1 MRARGSCN
9 ASPAPQSARSG
20 MTVEVDVME
29 GRGDSA
35 SLARASVTGPAWGRY
50 QGIRIMSVAKI
61 IEISSAST
69 KSFEDA
75 VQNGI
80 SRAAETI
87 KHIQGAWVAEQ
98 KVLVEKGK
106 VVEYRVTLR
115 LTFLL
120 ESEKAE
126 KVEKAE
132 KPAKAEKSGK
142 AAKSGKAGKQKS

>member
-1 MRARGSCN
+1 
-9 ASPAPQSARSG
+9 
-20 MTVEVDVME
+20 MTVEVDVTE

>member
-1 MRARGSCN
+1 
-9 ASPAPQSARSG
+9 
-20 MTVEVDVME
+20 MTVEVDVTE

-126 KVEKAE
+126 KAEKVEKAE

>member
-1 MRARGSCN
+1 
-9 ASPAPQSARSG
+9 
-20 MTVEVDVME
+20 
-29 GRGDSA
+29 
-35 SLARASVTGPAWGRY
+35 
-50 QGIRIMSVAKI
+50 MSVAKI

-106 VVEYRVTLR
+106 VFEYRVTLR

-132 KPAKAEKSGK
+132 KPVKAEKSGK
-142 AAKSGKAGKQKS
+142 TAKSGKAGKQKS

>member
-1 MRARGSCN
+1 
-9 ASPAPQSARSG
+9 
-20 MTVEVDVME
+20 
-29 GRGDSA
+29 
-35 SLARASVTGPAWGRY
+35 
-50 QGIRIMSVAKI
+50 MSVAKI

-126 KVEKAE
+126 KAE
-132 KPAKAEKSGK
+132 KPAKSEKSGK
-142 AAKSGKAGKQKS
+142 AAKNGKSGKQK

>member
-1 MRARGSCN
+1 
-9 ASPAPQSARSG
+9 
-20 MTVEVDVME
+20 
-29 GRGDSA
+29 
-35 SLARASVTGPAWGRY
+35 
-50 QGIRIMSVAKI
+50 MSVAKI

-126 KVEKAE
+126 KVERAE